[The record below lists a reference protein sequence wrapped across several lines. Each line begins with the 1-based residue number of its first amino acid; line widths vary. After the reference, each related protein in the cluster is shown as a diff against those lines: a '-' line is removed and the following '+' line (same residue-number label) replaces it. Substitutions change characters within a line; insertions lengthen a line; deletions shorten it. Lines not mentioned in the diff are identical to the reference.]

1 MRQDHPSRAG
11 TDARDFIQAGD
22 TLLQCGILLEQ
33 GFNLLFHRLDLG
45 LEMRHQL
52 GMLPADKGI
61 LMMFGLGFGQ
71 SPSVDQLLQ
80 PLGQV
85 HQLLLGGRNGRR
97 HFRLIALA
105 IIGQAPRVDP
115 IGFGPL
121 ALGLG
126 GGAHTGRIGHRDRD
140 LSLMEDLDQGAFIA
154 PGGFA
159 HHMHARYCL
168 QLSDQLEEALGGV
181 VELTL
186 LTLQMKLQGGFGDID
201 TGIDDC
207 VVGLHSFDR
216 VLTHPYLYELTGLA
230 AAPATVRVWSTG
242 RARLWLGYGLAQS
255 RPRVARARARRRS
268 PFAQGRRPHVLACA
282 RKARDRKERSN
293 QMTASPQRAPR
304 APGRR
309 FAGSFSLRGSTP
321 ARYARLRGTAQREA
335 LPCRYGRA
343 RKPESEGTARNHIKR
358 TYKGCEGLATL
369 GSMI

>member
-1 MRQDHPSRAG
+1 
-11 TDARDFIQAGD
+11 
-22 TLLQCGILLEQ
+22 
-33 GFNLLFHRLDLG
+33 
-45 LEMRHQL
+45 
-52 GMLPADKGI
+52 
-61 LMMFGLGFGQ
+61 
-71 SPSVDQLLQ
+71 
-80 PLGQV
+80 
-85 HQLLLGGRNGRR
+85 
-97 HFRLIALA
+97 
-105 IIGQAPRVDP
+105 
-115 IGFGPL
+115 
-121 ALGLG
+121 
-126 GGAHTGRIGHRDRD
+126 
-140 LSLMEDLDQGAFIA
+140 
-154 PGGFA
+154 
-159 HHMHARYCL
+159 
-168 QLSDQLEEALGGV
+168 
-181 VELTL
+181 
-186 LTLQMKLQGGFGDID
+186 MKLQGGFGDID

-242 RARLWLGYGLAQS
+242 RARLWLGYGLAQG

-321 ARYARLRGTAQREA
+321 ARYARLGGTAQREA

-369 GSMI
+369 GSMISSCQDDGRGDAGLGYAMLSGSRSTSRLVHAEYSSSRSSRS